1 MKKSKLKQI
10 IKEEISKILNEGKQV
25 GILYHFTDVDAL
37 LSILKSNKL
46 MATPRRGMGD
56 DPNFYYISF
65 TRNKNMFI
73 NKPLLYADIEVALIL
88 DGDALSNKY
97 KFESFS
103 SSETS
108 KNEYEERIKIP
119 ATSSNTDINDIKKYL
134 KGILILG
141 HTKAFKKTE
150 WIGGPKAGTT
160 ETRKERIDNLIK
172 NIKKYTDVPI
182 DVTGW
187 EKKSY
192 PIKMSKDMKSQQ
204 DLLKSKQILSKNNN
218 PFKF

>member
-1 MKKSKLKQI
+1 MKKSELKQI
-10 IKEEISKILNEGKQV
+10 IREEIQKVLNEGKQV
-25 GILYHFTDVDAL
+25 GTLYHFTDVDAL

-46 MATPRRGMGD
+46 MAVPRRGMGD

-73 NKPLLYADIEVALIL
+73 NKPLLYADIEVALVL
-88 DGDALSNKY
+88 DGDMLSNKY
-97 KFESFS
+97 KFEPFS

-119 ATSSNTDINDIKKYL
+119 ATSSNTNINDIKKYL

-141 HTKAFKKTE
+141 HTKAFKKAE

-160 ETRKERIDNLIK
+160 ETRKEQINNLIK
-172 NIKKYTDVPI
+172 DIKKYTDVPI
-182 DVTGW
+182 EVTSY
-187 EKKSY
+187 EKDGY
-192 PIKMSKDMKSQQ
+192 PIRISKDMKYQQ
-204 DLLKSKQILSKNNN
+204 DKLKSQQILSK
-218 PFKF
+218 KQ